1 MQRMLR
7 PGARKFGFLG
17 LLGSFGFL
25 GLFGSL
31 GSFGSLGVWGLTSQ
45 AQQSPPVSQS
55 PHPQERH
62 FRNLRQITLDGENA
76 EAYFSA
82 DDRWLSF
89 QRHVG
94 GPETC
99 DQIYLM
105 EMATG
110 QMRQVSTGRGRTTC
124 GYVFPGNNR
133 FLYSSTHLGGDAC
146 PPAPDM
152 SLGYVWALYE
162 SFDIFTANRDG
173 TGLTRLTN
181 APGYDAEATIA
192 RDGRKIVFTSVRD
205 GDLELYTMDADGRN
219 VRRMTNDIGYDGGAF
234 FSYDGTQIVYRAY
247 HPTDPREIEE
257 YQRLLRQG
265 LVRPSKLDIFVM
277 NADGTNRRQLTRNGA
292 ANFAPFFSPDGKRII
307 FSSNMGDQRGREF
320 DLYLMNADGSG
331 LERVTYEGGFDG
343 FPMWTSDGRRLV
355 FASNRHSRRE
365 GDTNLFI
372 ADWVD

>member
-1 MQRMLR
+1 MKRMIR
-7 PGARKFGFLG
+7 AGARKFGFLG
-17 LLGSFGFL
+17 LLGSL

-31 GSFGSLGVWGLTSQ
+31 GSFGIFGLTSQ
-45 AQQSPPVSQS
+45 AQQGAPVSRS

-62 FRNLRQITLDGENA
+62 FRNLRQVTLDGENA

-99 DQIYLM
+99 DQIYLL

-110 QMRQVSTGRGRTTC
+110 RMRMVSTNKGRTTC

-152 SLGYVWALYE
+152 SQGYVWALYD
-162 SFDIFTANRDG
+162 SFDIFTANMDG
-173 TGLTRLTN
+173 SNLQRLTN
-181 APGYDAEATIA
+181 TPGYDAEATIA

-219 VRRMTNDIGYDGGAF
+219 VRRMTHDIGYDGGAF
-234 FSYDGTQIVYRAY
+234 FSYDGSQIVYRAY
-247 HPTDPREIEE
+247 HPTDPREIED

-277 NADGTNRRQLTRNGA
+277 NADGSNRRQLTRNGA
-292 ANFAPFFSPDGKRII
+292 ANFAPFFSPDGQRII
-307 FSSNMGDQRGREF
+307 FSSNMGDPRGREF
-320 DLYLMNADGSG
+320 DLYLMNTDGSG

-355 FASNRHSRRE
+355 FASNRHSARQ

-372 ADWVD
+372 AEWVD